1 VVKVKIRGA
10 LFHCGRCRKDYS
22 NPFGHICVSRMGRAA
37 GRTTLKP
44 SLSAKCPKCHKDM
57 GNPLTHTCTTRTDFK
72 RRTAAA
78 KKDAAAAKRR
88 ANQHSYSGCRDKECR
103 RLPCVAYKEAT
114 EEAYAE
120 GYSNGHEDGHV
131 VGYDAGY
138 PDGVAAC
145 PLGHI

>member
-1 VVKVKIRGA
+1 MKVKIRGA
-10 LFHCGRCRKDYS
+10 LFHCGTCRKDYS

-44 SLSAKCPKCHKDM
+44 SLSAKCQKCRKDM

-78 KKDAAAAKRR
+78 KKDAASAKRR
-88 ANQHSYSGCRDKECR
+88 AAQHSYSGCSDKECR
-103 RLPCVAYKEAT
+103 RTACVAYKEAA

-120 GYSNGHEDGHV
+120 GYRNGADDG
-131 VGYDAGY
+131 YAEGY
-138 PDGVAAC
+138 PNGMADC

>member
-10 LFHCGRCRKDYS
+10 LFHCGRCRTDYS

-44 SLSAKCPKCHKDM
+44 SLSAKCQRCRKDM
-57 GNPLTHTCTTRTDFK
+57 GNPLTHVCTVKTDFR

-88 ANQHSYSGCRDKECR
+88 AGQHSYSACPDEECR
-103 RLPCVAYKEAT
+103 RLPCVAYKEAA

-120 GYSNGHEDGHV
+120 GYRNGADDG
-131 VGYDAGY
+131 YAEGY
-138 PDGVAAC
+138 PNGMADC